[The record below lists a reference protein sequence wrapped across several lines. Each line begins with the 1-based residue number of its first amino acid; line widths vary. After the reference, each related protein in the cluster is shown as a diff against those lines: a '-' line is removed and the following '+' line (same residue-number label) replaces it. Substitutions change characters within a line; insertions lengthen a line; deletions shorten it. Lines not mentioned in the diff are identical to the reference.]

1 MGMIP
6 AQVALCVPKSP
17 CPHTHGDDP
26 TRPVGAG
33 RGRKLVPTRMG
44 MIPWLE
50 EREYDEDACPH
61 THGDDPSDVWLCR
74 GVPLLSPHA
83 WG

>member
-6 AQVALCVPKSP
+6 AGEVAVEAVEACPHTHGDDPYAEYIADIRGLLVPTRMGMILINHLFGYFFRP

-26 TRPVGAG
+26 SKRHCIIFNA
-33 RGRKLVPTRMG
+33 R
-44 MIPWLE
+44 
-50 EREYDEDACPH
+50 
-61 THGDDPSDVWLCR
+61 
-74 GVPLLSPHA
+74 LSPHA